1 MLWETL
7 PENSVPGQNAS
18 HSGLSKGLKTGGITA
33 FLHATVTPQD
43 LVNSLLLSETIYKVH
58 DHGPHGA
65 VKALQ
70 AMQSALPAG
79 LSNIQKVQ
87 CSLPH
92 VHHRHTIPHRA
103 HNAPC
108 RADMS

>member
-1 MLWETL
+1 MALPAIANNNRLHNSGGAPRRAEGLLPTIITTHLLEGGTETIC
-7 PENSVPGQNAS
+7 
-18 HSGLSKGLKTGGITA
+18 TTA
-33 FLHATVTPQD
+33 FLYLAAIPQD

-58 DHGPHGA
+58 DHGPQGA

-70 AMQSALPAG
+70 AMQSALPPG

-92 VHHRHTIPHRA
+92 VHHR
-103 HNAPC
+103 
-108 RADMS
+108 